1 MDETKPLKDEKMNNF
16 ASRYPH
22 HPGFKARDTSRDA
35 ADGIAAKAPGL
46 RQRVLDEVRRQP
58 GTPEEI
64 SARLGEP
71 LLSCRPRFTELSI
84 SGLIGDSGIR
94 RPSQGG
100 RMAIV
105 WVALE
110 K

>member
-1 MDETKPLKDEKMNNF
+1 MAIVAP
-16 ASRYPH
+16 
-22 HPGFKARDTSRDA
+22 SRDA

-46 RQRVLDEVRRQP
+46 RHRVLDEVRSHP

-64 SARLGEP
+64 SARIGEP

-84 SGLIGDSGIR
+84 AGLIGDSGIR

-110 K
+110 QKNG